1 VRGNGAPSKPIGA
14 AIKARCGCRVET
26 AAGKQLDP
34 PQAAHRPLVPLAV
47 RPSASCVPIPRATDP
62 QDTHY
67 RIAALWVENMA
78 EDPRWKKI
86 AKDATELFEEA
97 ETYQSDN
104 NSLNLPNDLILKLV
118 KAAKD
123 LHSERVTSDG
133 TENPEVVGLIE
144 KIKSLFHRG
153 VTHDCEIDEDGECA
167 MCTGII
173 EVKAM

>member
-1 VRGNGAPSKPIGA
+1 
-14 AIKARCGCRVET
+14 
-26 AAGKQLDP
+26 
-34 PQAAHRPLVPLAV
+34 
-47 RPSASCVPIPRATDP
+47 
-62 QDTHY
+62 
-67 RIAALWVENMA
+67 MA
-78 EDPRWKKI
+78 EDPRWEKI

-153 VTHDCEIDEDGECA
+153 VWPIPQF
-167 MCTGII
+167 
-173 EVKAM
+173 